1 MLGKGPASARAVCQC
16 ELLPEKSQGVH
27 LSLTGILLGLW
38 GWGRLHAGLPQFT
51 DLEHPE
57 LAVLQRT
64 AGDLAEGVW
73 VAWADME
80 LGQSVGARRPTF
92 PSSIVFS
99 VQHRPV
105 LAISEVLLGDK
116 SEQSPQPLFPWRAD
130 FLARIG
136 AVGWLGVAP
145 CTSQPLCSPLAF
157 LCGHLP

>member
-64 AGDLAEGVW
+64 AGDLAEG
-73 VAWADME
+73 M
-80 LGQSVGARRPTF
+80 GGHGTGAECGCQEAY
-92 PSSIVFS
+92 V
-99 VQHRPV
+99 
-105 LAISEVLLGDK
+105 
-116 SEQSPQPLFPWRAD
+116 PQLHSFFCSAQACACNQR
-130 FLARIG
+130 
-136 AVGWLGVAP
+136 GV
-145 CTSQPLCSPLAF
+145 SR
-157 LCGHLP
+157 